1 MVYIPFEDRAN
12 NYHVIF
18 LGEVLKELSRL
29 SINGLGKL
37 TPPFFT
43 CSEGKRHC
51 PGFLQFRDMN
61 HNK

>member
-1 MVYIPFEDRAN
+1 
-12 NYHVIF
+12 
-18 LGEVLKELSRL
+18 LKELSRL

-43 CSEGKRHC
+43 CAEGKRHC